1 MRFST
6 CSLELLLLLSALVPV
21 GAALPPP
28 AQAGEPSP
36 AYKAALRRT
45 AELRKQRRRSP
56 LPAPIGVIVPY
67 PMPPSLIIRQT
78 PEVHDEIEGLLRL
91 LRSSSR

>member
-1 MRFST
+1 MRFLMR
-6 CSLELLLLLSALVPV
+6 SLELLVLLSALVPV
-21 GAALPPP
+21 AEPWPLA
-28 AQAGEPSP
+28 AQAAEPSP

-56 LPAPIGVIVPY
+56 APSSVGVIVPY

-78 PEVHDEIEGLLRL
+78 PEVHDDIDRLLRL
-91 LRSSSR
+91 LRGSSR